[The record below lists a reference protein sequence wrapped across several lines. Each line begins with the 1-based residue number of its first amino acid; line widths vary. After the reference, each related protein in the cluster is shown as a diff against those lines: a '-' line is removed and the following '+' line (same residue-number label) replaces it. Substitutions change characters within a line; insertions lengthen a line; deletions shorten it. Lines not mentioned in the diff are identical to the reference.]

1 MSNDVYKLLI
11 SVDNFFPTKAMI
23 FDILR
28 TVLIMEN
35 EDINFAFRTALSHA
49 AVVGAEYY
57 SALETGLDRL
67 DSGRLFHLGELLPS
81 QVALK
86 LLNVH
91 GGLICAPLGIWGQ
104 TPETWGKPGDKET
117 WGNLGTD
124 PNLCGDRPPKPPTN
138 N

>member
-1 MSNDVYKLLI
+1 
-11 SVDNFFPTKAMI
+11 MI

-67 DSGRLFHLGELLPS
+67 DSGRLFHPGGESGDRPRGIWG
-81 QVALK
+81 Q
-86 LLNVH
+86 
-91 GGLICAPLGIWGQ
+91 GIWGQ
-104 TPETWGKPGDKET
+104 TPIR
-117 WGNLGTD
+117 NLGTD

>member
-1 MSNDVYKLLI
+1 
-11 SVDNFFPTKAMI
+11 MI

-67 DSGRLFHLGELLPS
+67 DGGRLFHPGELLPS

-91 GGLICAPLGIWGQ
+91 GGLICAPLDYMRYHYPDRSDSEGLRGVR
-104 TPETWGKPGDKET
+104 E
-117 WGNLGTD
+117 LTD
-124 PNLCGDRPPKPPTN
+124 RVKAIAVRVIKYLHVDFSN
-138 N
+138 NRIAK